1 MALARRRSVPGLGE
15 RVRRSSLERY
25 VLEGEHE
32 ILAQRRHWAVVAEP
46 VASAIAGL
54 LLVGAIALVMPASLN
69 ILTNILVWAW
79 FALVIR
85 ALWRWLLWRRDWL
98 VATDKRL
105 LLTYGLITEKVAMM
119 PLAKVTDMS
128 YNRSPMGRLLGY
140 GTFVME
146 SAGQDQALRRVAWV
160 KHPDHTYRAICAEI
174 FEVEY
179 HDRGQ
184 DDEHEHQFEDGP
196 PPHTPGLY
204 AGYVP
209 PEERTGAADSPIA
222 SDHEDESGIAIRYAG
237 SRQVDQDPWRQSADL
252 RESVIRDADTGPIPY
267 GRPTADV
274 DDEWRPARGWKKDR
288 GRKKD
293 RGQQQ
298 DRDQV
303 EPGRDQDPDRDS
315 SHGQGPGS
323 GS

>member
-1 MALARRRSVPGLGE
+1 MARTDLDEL
-15 RVRRSSLERY
+15 VRRSNLDRY
-25 VLEGEHE
+25 VLDGEHE

-46 VASAIAGL
+46 VGSAFAGL
-54 LLVGAIALVMPASLN
+54 LVVLALDYSIPANLSL
-69 ILTNILVWAW
+69 LTNILWWAW
-79 FALVIR
+79 YAVVVR
-85 ALWRWLLWRRDWL
+85 ALWKWLHWRRDWL

-160 KHPDHTYRAICAEI
+160 RHPDHTYRAICAEI

-179 HDRGQ
+179 HDQEQVENEDRFG
-184 DDEHEHQFEDGP
+184 DGP
-196 PPHTPGLY
+196 PPHPPGLY

-209 PEERTGAADSPIA
+209 PEVRKGPPDSPVK
-222 SDHEDESGIAIRYAG
+222 SDQDDDSAAIRIRYG
-237 SRQVDQDPWRQSADL
+237 VSHPVDRDPWRQSADL

-267 GRPTADV
+267 GRPPTDV
-274 DDEWRPARGWKKDR
+274 GDESRPTTN
-288 GRKKD
+288 
-293 RGQQQ
+293 
-298 DRDQV
+298 DRD
-303 EPGRDQDPDRDS
+303 RD
-315 SHGQGPGS
+315 HGKDHDHDKDNDD
-323 GS
+323 